1 MSPSSDTVGIVV
13 SGPGRAELLP
23 VDPVPSARGGRVAPE
38 LPPFGDDEVSGEA
51 VCTLVSPGTEVAG
64 TFRPPTAEV
73 ATPYPWVPGY
83 AAVFRID
90 RVGAAVQ
97 GLAPGDLVFSQ
108 GSHRSRQRERAD
120 AVWRIPDG
128 LDPFRAVFA
137 RLMSIPMSTLTTTR
151 ARPGAAVGVSG
162 LGPVGH
168 LAAAVFAA
176 AGYRVT
182 AWDPRAERRA
192 LVPASVAVRSDA
204 PEPVERM
211 QFGNPRGLDLV
222 LECSGHDGAALT
234 ATRTVRAGG
243 EVVLIGAPWTRRTD
257 ATAHDLLTEVFHRY
271 VTLRSGWEWQLPSR
285 PAPFVHGSMSD
296 NIEQALRWLH
306 DGTVV
311 VDHLADRRSPTE
323 AQEVYTALAD
333 GTAQHLTTVF
343 DWTGSGAGR

>member
-182 AWDPRAERRA
+182 AWDPRAAGAGAGIRRGALRCARTGRADAVRQPPRPRPGARMLGPRRRRA
-192 LVPASVAVRSDA
+192 DRDPH
-204 PEPVERM
+204 
-211 QFGNPRGLDLV
+211 GPRRRRGGAHRGALGAADG
-222 LECSGHDGAALT
+222 CDGA
-234 ATRTVRAGG
+234 
-243 EVVLIGAPWTRRTD
+243 RRF
-257 ATAHDLLTEVFHRY
+257 HRVFHRY

-296 NIEQALRWLH
+296 NVEQALRWLH